1 MVKAKGL
8 DGKDMHSH
16 APTRAILKTRLWY
29 VELLKHCLVSFSFAH
44 DSSFSTLVISLFND
58 AMIKYAF

>member
-1 MVKAKGL
+1 MCTSVL

-16 APTRAILKTRLWY
+16 APTHAILKKRVWH
-29 VELLKHCLVSFSFAH
+29 VKRLKHRFSFAH